1 VILHLLSR
9 AHLSISF
16 CFTEQFDH
24 RRIAMI
30 EEEARPSIELPDR
43 LYIFLGQLKI
53 KYVEVLRHSVLSNR
67 FGYDDDVPLRLPS
80 EDDLRDR
87 LAQSL

>member
-1 VILHLLSR
+1 
-9 AHLSISF
+9 
-16 CFTEQFDH
+16 
-24 RRIAMI
+24 MI
-30 EEEARPSIELPDR
+30 EEEARPSIELRDR